1 MQEESDDHIM
11 DEKYGSDSCRYEDR
25 HVNKAAQ
32 NKSYLVPNMGK
43 NNGQV
48 SIGTT
53 VPGTLNMHKKSKSK
67 TTTLT
72 FKVPQLLNIDP
83 QILRLQKLER
93 RNFHGHDS
101 SD

>member
-1 MQEESDDHIM
+1 MQEEFDDHIM

-43 NNGQV
+43 NNGQG

-53 VPGTLNMHKKSKSK
+53 VPGTLKMHKKSKSK

-72 FKVPQLLNIDP
+72 FKAPQLLKIDP
-83 QILRLQKLER
+83 QILQLHKLEAKHLR
-93 RNFHGHDS
+93 ANDS